1 MYEKNKDLATPLAE
15 QAANNTPKAGN
26 GTVLAETSLA
36 QQESIVKGLALPPAG
51 PFLVPSRKASS
62 ATATATKPPVAAPAG
77 FFFF

>member
-36 QQESIVKGLALPPAG
+36 HQESIVKGLALPSAGRCSHPA
-51 PFLVPSRKASS
+51 RDQA
-62 ATATATKPPVAAPAG
+62 AKPPSPPLRVFS
-77 FFFF
+77 FFESL